1 MLVYIIIF
9 GLIVAVA
16 ILAYRL
22 YMTKSYYKYDKD
34 RLNKVEEEFAKK
46 QTDSNEALEKLQ
58 KIASPQQKNRI
69 FRSFPVKEE
78 ENEGFFALFRIR
90 TAFFSGFGEN

>member
-34 RLNKVEEEFAKK
+34 RLNKVEE
-46 QTDSNEALEKLQ
+46 NC
-58 KIASPQQKNRI
+58 IY
-69 FRSFPVKEE
+69 
-78 ENEGFFALFRIR
+78 
-90 TAFFSGFGEN
+90 